1 MRTMKRL
8 PLLMVVALMWL
19 TTLTPF
25 TTAQAQAPEAG
36 VLRTSIASDPV
47 LDPALVPDTYSGI
60 MIKNL
65 MEGLTRPDAEGVPEA
80 AMAESWDVSE
90 DGLVYTF
97 HLREAQWT
105 NGDPVVAGDFE
116 YAWKRVL
123 NPDTASPKAGDLFEI
138 KNAQAYYSGEAAL
151 EDVGVKALDDKT
163 LEVTLENPTP
173 YFLDLTARTTVMY
186 PVNPRAVEE
195 NENWATD
202 AGEEYVTNGP
212 FTLSEWE
219 HNSYFTFAKS
229 PTYWDADN
237 VQLERAEVQIIEA
250 ESTANA
256 AYQAGEIDFVGIPF
270 NTVSLDA
277 LDTYRADGTLQTV
290 DFAALYEYKM
300 NVTDPVL
307 ANKNIRKALAYGI
320 DRQTLIDNIT
330 KANEKPALGL
340 VSPAMRGFEGSNNY
354 FADADFETAK
364 EYLQQ
369 GLEELGMS
377 DPSELTVTLTT
388 NTSETHGA
396 IAQYLQA
403 GWVNN
408 LGINV
413 EIANQE
419 WQVHLDNLL
428 TLNYQLGRLGS
439 VAEYNDPNAFLE
451 MYYEPDNGMNRTG
464 WENADYQALLDEAS
478 VETDVEKRIE
488 LLKEAEAIFME
499 EMPTVPV
506 YFYSNAYVARDYV
519 QNMHPDA
526 FVDVQLKH
534 VVVE

>member
-1 MRTMKRL
+1 MKKL
-8 PLLMVVALMWL
+8 SVLFLLL
-19 TTLTPF
+19 TVMLGLTPNLN
-25 TTAQAQAPEAG
+25 TVQAQAPDPG
-36 VLRTSIASDPV
+36 VLRTSIASEPV

-60 MIKNL
+60 MVKNL
-65 MEGLTRPDAEGVPEA
+65 MEGLTRPDAEGVPEP

-97 HLREAQWT
+97 HLREASWS
-105 NGDPVVAGDFE
+105 NGDPVTAGDFE
-116 YAWKRVL
+116 FAWKRVL
-123 NPDTASPKAGDLFEI
+123 NPDTASPKAGDLFEVA
-138 KNAQAYYSGEAAL
+138 NAQAYYLGEASAD
-151 EDVGVKALDDKT
+151 DVGVKALDDKT
-163 LEVTLENPTP
+163 FEVTLENPTP

-195 NENWATD
+195 NESWALD
-202 AGEEYVTNGP
+202 AGESYVTNGP
-212 FTLSEWE
+212 FTLTEWE
-219 HNSYFTFAKS
+219 HNSFFTFGKS
-229 PTYWDADN
+229 LSYWDNEN
-237 VQLERAEVQIIEA
+237 VQLETVNVQVIEA

-256 AYQAGEIDFVGIPF
+256 AFQAGEIDFVGIPF

-277 LDTYRADGTLQTV
+277 LDVYRADETLQTV

-300 NVTDPVL
+300 NVTDPQLSNV
-307 ANKNIRKALAYGI
+307 NIRKALAYGI

-330 KANEKPALGL
+330 KANETPALGL
-340 VSPAMRGFEGSNNY
+340 VSPAMRGFEESNNY
-354 FADADFETAK
+354 FTDGDFQTAR
-364 EYLQQ
+364 EYLAT
-369 GLEELGMS
+369 GLEELGLS
-377 DPSELTVTLTT
+377 DPSELTVTLST
-388 NTSETHGA
+388 NTSESHGA

-464 WENADYQALLDEAS
+464 WENAEYQELLDAAS
-478 VETDVEKRIE
+478 VETDEAARVE
-488 LLKEAEAIFME
+488 LMQQAEAVFMD

-506 YFYSNAYVARDYV
+506 YFYSNAYVAKDFV
-519 QNMHPDA
+519 KNMHPDA

>member
-1 MRTMKRL
+1 MKRIKQL
-8 PLLMVVALMWL
+8 FLLLLVSLMFA
-19 TTLTPF
+19 PGAHGVF
-25 TTAQAQAPEAG
+25 AQAPEPG
-36 VLRTSIASDPV
+36 VLRTSLASDPV

-65 MEGLTRPDAEGVPEA
+65 MEGLTRPDAEGAPEP

-97 HLREAQWT
+97 HLREASWS
-105 NGDPVVAGDFE
+105 NGDPVTAGDFE
-116 YAWKRVL
+116 FAWKRVL
-123 NPDTASPKAGDLFEI
+123 DPDIASPKAGDLFEVA
-138 KNAQAYYSGEAAL
+138 NAQAYYLGEAEL

-186 PVNPRAVEE
+186 PVNPRTVEE
-195 NENWATD
+195 NSSWALEGGEN
-202 AGEEYVTNGP
+202 YVTNGP

-219 HNSYFTFAKS
+219 HNSYFVFSKS
-229 PTYWDADN
+229 PSYWDNEN
-237 VQLERAEVQIIEA
+237 VQLETVEIQIIEA

-256 AYQAGEIDFVGIPF
+256 AFQAGEIDFVGIPF
-270 NTVSLDA
+270 NAVSIDA
-277 LDTYRADGTLQTV
+277 LDTYRADGTLETV

-300 NVTDPVL
+300 NVTDSQLSNV
-307 ANKNIRKALAYGI
+307 NIRKALAYGI

-330 KANEKPALGL
+330 KANETPALGL
-340 VSPAMRGFEGSNNY
+340 VSPAMRGFEDSNNY
-354 FADADFETAK
+354 FQDGDFEVAR
-364 EYLQQ
+364 EYLAK
-369 GLEELGMS
+369 GLEELGLN

-403 GWVNN
+403 GWVSN

-451 MYYEPDNGMNRTG
+451 MYYELDNGMNRTG
-464 WENADYQALLDEAS
+464 WENAEYQALLDEAN
-478 VETDVEKRIE
+478 VETDEAARVE
-488 LLKEAEAIFME
+488 LLKQAEVVFMD

-506 YFYSNAYVARDYV
+506 YFYSNAYVAKDFV

>member
-1 MRTMKRL
+1 MKKIKQL
-8 PLLMVVALMWL
+8 LLLMTVVLGL
-19 TTLTPF
+19 LPS
-25 TTAQAQAPEAG
+25 QNVVSAQAPDPG
-36 VLRTSIASDPV
+36 VLRTSIASEPV

-65 MEGLTRPDAEGVPEA
+65 MEGLTRPDAEGEPEP

-97 HLREAQWT
+97 LLRDAEWS
-105 NGDPVVAGDFE
+105 NGDPVTAGDFE
-116 YAWKRVL
+116 FAWKRVL
-123 NPDTASPKAGDLFEI
+123 NPDVASPKASDLFVL
-138 KNAQAYYSGEAAL
+138 KDAQAYYSGEASVD
-151 EDVGVKALDDKT
+151 DVGVKALDDKT
-163 LEVTLENPTP
+163 LEVTLEVPTP
-173 YFLDLTARTTVMY
+173 YFLDLTARTIVMY

-195 NENWATD
+195 NESWALD
-202 AGEEYVTNGP
+202 AGEAYVTNGP

-219 HNSYFTFAKS
+219 HNSYFTFSKS
-229 PTYWDADN
+229 PSYWDAEN
-237 VQLERAEVQIIEA
+237 VQLETVNVQVIEA

-256 AYQAGEIDFVGIPF
+256 AFQAGEIDFVGIPF

-277 LDTYRADGTLQTV
+277 LDVYRADDTLQTV
-290 DFAALYEYKM
+290 DFAALYEYKV

-307 ANKNIRKALAYGI
+307 SNVNVRKALAYGI

-330 KANEKPALGL
+330 KANETPALGL
-340 VSPAMRGFEGSNNY
+340 VSPAMRGFEDSNNY
-354 FADADFETAK
+354 YTDGDFEAAK
-364 EYLQQ
+364 EYLAK

-388 NTSETHGA
+388 NTSESHGA

-439 VAEYNDPNAFLE
+439 VAEYNDPYAFLE
-451 MYYEPDNGMNRTG
+451 MYYEADNGMNRTG
-464 WENADYQALLDEAS
+464 WENEEYQRLLDEAS
-478 VETDVEKRIE
+478 VETDEEKRVE
-488 LLKEAEAIFME
+488 LMKQAEAIFME
-499 EMPTVPV
+499 EMPPIPV
-506 YFYSNAYVARDYV
+506 YFYSNAYVAKDYV

>member
-1 MRTMKRL
+1 MTKLKRL
-8 PLLMVVALMWL
+8 LFLLMAVFLGLGPNL
-19 TTLTPF
+19 T
-25 TTAQAQAPEAG
+25 AVGAQAPNPGE
-36 VLRTSIASDPV
+36 LKTSIASEPV

-65 MEGLTRPDAEGVPEA
+65 MEGLTRPDEEGVPEA

-97 HLREAQWT
+97 HLREATWS
-105 NGDPVVAGDFE
+105 NGDPVTANDFE
-116 YAWKRVL
+116 YSWKRVL

-138 KNAQAYYSGEAAL
+138 KNAQAYYLGEASA

-163 LEVTLENPTP
+163 LEVTLEVPTP

-186 PVNPRAVEE
+186 PVNANAVEA
-195 NENWATD
+195 NESWALD
-202 AGEEYVTNGP
+202 AGEAYVTNGP

-229 PTYWDADN
+229 PSYWDADS
-237 VQLERAEVQIIEA
+237 VQLETVNVQVIEA

-256 AYQAGEIDFVGIPF
+256 AFQAGEIDFVGIPF
-270 NTVSLDA
+270 NTVSLDSM
-277 LDTYRADGTLQTV
+277 DVYRADDSLQTV
-290 DFAALYEYKM
+290 DFAALYEYKV

-307 ANKNIRKALAYGI
+307 SNVNVRKALAYGI

-330 KANEKPALGL
+330 KANETPALGL
-340 VSPAMRGFEGSNNY
+340 VSPAMRGFEDSNNY
-354 FADADFETAK
+354 YTDGDFETAREFLNK
-364 EYLQQ
+364 

-388 NTSETHGA
+388 NTSESHGA

-403 GWVNN
+403 GWIEN

-439 VAEYNDPNAFLE
+439 VAEYNDPYAFLE
-451 MYYEPDNGMNRTG
+451 MYYEADNGMNRTG
-464 WENADYQALLDEAS
+464 WENAEYQELLDAAS
-478 VETDVEKRIE
+478 VETDEAKRVELMKQ
-488 LLKEAEAIFME
+488 AEAVFME
-499 EMPTVPV
+499 ELPTIPV
-506 YFYSNAYVARDYV
+506 YFYSNAFVAKDYV
-519 QNMHPDA
+519 KNMHPDA

>member
-1 MRTMKRL
+1 MKKFNVLFLLLTMML
-8 PLLMVVALMWL
+8 ALMPRL
-19 TTLTPF
+19 NTI
-25 TTAQAQAPEAG
+25 QAQAPEPG
-36 VLRTSIASDPV
+36 MLRTSIASEPV

-60 MIKNL
+60 MVKNL
-65 MEGLTRPDAEGVPEA
+65 MEGLTRPDAEGVPEP
-80 AMAESWDVSE
+80 AMAESWDVSD

-97 HLREAQWT
+97 HLREASWT
-105 NGDPVVAGDFE
+105 NGDPVTAGDFE
-116 YAWKRVL
+116 FAWKRVL
-123 NPDTASPKAGDLFEI
+123 NPDTASPKAGDLFEVA
-138 KNAQAYYSGEAAL
+138 NAKAYYLGEASVD
-151 EDVGVKALDDKT
+151 DVGVKALDDKT

-195 NENWATD
+195 NESWALD
-202 AGEEYVTNGP
+202 AGESYVTNGP
-212 FTLSEWE
+212 FTLTEWE
-219 HNSYFTFAKS
+219 HNSFFTFSKS
-229 PTYWDADN
+229 PSYWDN
-237 VQLERAEVQIIEA
+237 ETVQLETVNIQVIEA

-256 AYQAGEIDFVGIPF
+256 AFQAGEIDFVGIPF

-277 LDTYRADGTLQTV
+277 LDVYRADDTLQTV

-300 NVTDPVL
+300 NVTDPQL
-307 ANKNIRKALAYGI
+307 ANVNIRKALAYGI

-330 KANEKPALGL
+330 KANETPALGL
-340 VSPAMRGFEGSNNY
+340 VSPAMRGFEDSNNY
-354 FADADFETAK
+354 FTDGDFETARK
-364 EYLQQ
+364 YLKT
-369 GLEELGMS
+369 GLEELGLN
-377 DPSELTVTLTT
+377 DPAELTVTLST
-388 NTSETHGA
+388 NTSESHGA

-464 WENADYQALLDEAS
+464 WENVEYQELLDAAS
-478 VETDVEKRIE
+478 VETDESARNE
-488 LLKEAEAIFME
+488 LMKQAEAVFMD

-506 YFYSNAYVARDYV
+506 YFYSNAYVAKDFV